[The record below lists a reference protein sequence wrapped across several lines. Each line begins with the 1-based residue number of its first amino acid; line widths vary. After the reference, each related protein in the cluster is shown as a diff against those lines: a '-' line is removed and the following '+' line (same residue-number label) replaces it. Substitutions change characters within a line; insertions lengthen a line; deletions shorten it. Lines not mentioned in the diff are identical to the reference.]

1 MSRQNYRR
9 YDPRLK
15 NLVAKSED
23 ISQFQRFGIPKSTLR
38 QWKKNG
44 HQDFFTI
51 PELSQTAT
59 ELIQENITL
68 KSQLSALNAKHG
80 LVSTTIKIFG
90 FQIQYKRLPSSEAKN
105 EILTA
110 IKTASDYISLQAC
123 LDAIGLTAVR
133 YHHWV
138 KRQIACMLDDQSSCP
153 RVSPNKLLTTEVS
166 KIKELFT
173 AKEFAHYSMAALSW
187 LAKKTGEV
195 VASPSTWSRVIKQLG
210 LKRNRIRIY
219 PAKPKL
225 GIRASAPGQIWH
237 LDLTILRLQDG
248 SRAFVQAVID
258 NFSRYVLA
266 WKVSQD
272 YGGVRTK
279 ELLERAIAK
288 ATQLGLDLI
297 PNVFVDSGTE
307 NLNSHVDELVDENLI
322 SRTVAQI
329 DVEASNSMVE
339 MLFLR
344 LKHRYLFT
352 IPLTNFAA
360 VENGVDFYLTE
371 SNTCIPHSALKGATP
386 EEVITGRW
394 TQEKILEMQK
404 KLATARLARI
414 QSNKSQRCL
423 PCLA

>member
-1 MSRQNYRR
+1 
-9 YDPRLK
+9 
-15 NLVAKSED
+15 
-23 ISQFQRFGIPKSTLR
+23 
-38 QWKKNG
+38 
-44 HQDFFTI
+44 
-51 PELSQTAT
+51 
-59 ELIQENITL
+59 
-68 KSQLSALNAKHG
+68 
-80 LVSTTIKIFG
+80 
-90 FQIQYKRLPSSEAKN
+90 
-105 EILTA
+105 
-110 IKTASDYISLQAC
+110 
-123 LDAIGLTAVR
+123 
-133 YHHWV
+133 
-138 KRQIACMLDDQSSCP
+138 MLDDQSSCP
-153 RVSPNKLLTTEVS
+153 RVSPSKLIATEVT
-166 KIKELFT
+166 KIKELYT
-173 AKEFAHYSMAALSW
+173 AKEFAHYSTTALSW
-187 LAKKTGEV
+187 LARKTGEV
-195 VASPSTWSRVIKQLG
+195 VASPSTWSRVIRQLG

-219 PAKPKL
+219 PEKPKV

-266 WKVSQD
+266 WKVSPD
-272 YGGVRTK
+272 YGGLRTR

-288 ATQLGLDLI
+288 ATELKIDLI

-307 NLNSHVDELVDENLI
+307 NLNSHVDQLVDADLI

-360 VENGVDFYLTE
+360 VEKGVDFYLTE

-386 EEVITGRW
+386 EEVMTGRW
-394 TQEKILEMQK
+394 TQEKIVAMNAK
-404 KLATARLARI
+404 IADARLARI
-414 QSNKSQRCL
+414 ESNKRLRCQ

>member
-23 ISQFQRFGIPKSTLR
+23 ISQFQRYGIPKSTLR

-59 ELIQENITL
+59 ELIQENTIL

-110 IKTASDYISLQAC
+110 IKKASDYISLQAC
-123 LDAIGLTAVR
+123 LAAIGLTAAR

-153 RVSPNKLLTTEVS
+153 RVSPSKLLTTEIV

-195 VASPSTWSRVIKQLG
+195 VASPSTWSRVIRQLG

-288 ATQLGLDLI
+288 HPA
-297 PNVFVDSGTE
+297 
-307 NLNSHVDELVDENLI
+307 
-322 SRTVAQI
+322 
-329 DVEASNSMVE
+329 
-339 MLFLR
+339 
-344 LKHRYLFT
+344 
-352 IPLTNFAA
+352 
-360 VENGVDFYLTE
+360 
-371 SNTCIPHSALKGATP
+371 
-386 EEVITGRW
+386 W
-394 TQEKILEMQK
+394 
-404 KLATARLARI
+404 ARLD
-414 QSNKSQRCL
+414 SQCL
-423 PCLA
+423 CR